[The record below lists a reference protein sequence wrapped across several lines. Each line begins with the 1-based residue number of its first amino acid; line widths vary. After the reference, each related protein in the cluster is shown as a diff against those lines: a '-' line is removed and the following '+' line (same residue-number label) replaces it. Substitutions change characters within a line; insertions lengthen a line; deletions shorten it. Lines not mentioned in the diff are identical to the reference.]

1 MRDNDL
7 IRCVFD
13 GQALIPDGNFS
24 VAQVNDRFGAG
35 QVVVVDLDPQRSGKS
50 HKHQFVF
57 VKTAWENLPD
67 YLVDA
72 PFAVSVET
80 LRKHALIATGFC
92 HTEMVPVGTKQRA
105 ERVAVAMSSLASRAH
120 GYCITDVRGSV
131 AYCHTAQSQSVKS
144 MGRDEFQ
151 KSKQAILEWLADL
164 IGVTP
169 ADLAAMGK
177 EQAA

>member
-67 YLVDA
+67 YLV
-72 PFAVSVET
+72 
-80 LRKHALIATGFC
+80 
-92 HTEMVPVGTKQRA
+92 
-105 ERVAVAMSSLASRAH
+105 
-120 GYCITDVRGSV
+120 
-131 AYCHTAQSQSVKS
+131 
-144 MGRDEFQ
+144 
-151 KSKQAILEWLADL
+151 
-164 IGVTP
+164 
-169 ADLAAMGK
+169 
-177 EQAA
+177 